1 MFDFGL
7 LGINARNLDYVKKFN
22 PRKGIRLADDKNR
35 TKRFLSERGIPVA
48 ETYGRIKTEDELRH
62 FDFDALPEKFVVK
75 PNRGSKGQGIMI
87 VRKVRREE
95 TTFFKASGAEY
106 ERGEFARRLS
116 DILQGEYS
124 VTS

>member
-62 FDFDALPEKFVVK
+62 FDFDTLPEKFVVK
-75 PNRGSKGQGIMI
+75 PNR
-87 VRKVRREE
+87 
-95 TTFFKASGAEY
+95 
-106 ERGEFARRLS
+106 
-116 DILQGEYS
+116 
-124 VTS
+124 